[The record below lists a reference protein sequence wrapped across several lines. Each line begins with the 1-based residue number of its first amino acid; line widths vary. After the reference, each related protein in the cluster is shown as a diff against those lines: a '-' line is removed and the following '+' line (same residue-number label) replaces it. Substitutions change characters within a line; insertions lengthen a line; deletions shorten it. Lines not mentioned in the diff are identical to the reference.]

1 MASVEMDLLAEEV
14 IDLWCS
20 FQLALSDKQRYP
32 VTEFTAFVTGARRYM
47 HAVGREPLIHRE
59 VVNVINGLV
68 DFLTVER
75 QRVPDAVI
83 SEANRLECLFF
94 SGQDPQFEGGEP
106 PGL

>member
-1 MASVEMDLLAEEV
+1 MAGVEMDRLAEEA

-20 FQLALSDKQRYP
+20 FQLALADKQKYP
-32 VTEFTAFVTGARRYM
+32 VAEFMAFVTGARRYL

-59 VVNVINGLV
+59 VVNAINGLV
-68 DFLTVER
+68 DFLTLER

-94 SGQDPQFEGGEP
+94 SGQDPQFDGDEP